1 MLDQFQAY
9 INRYNLIAEGEKIIL
24 ALSGGI
30 DSMVLAD
37 LLLKTKVEFVAA
49 HCNFHL
55 RGDES
60 NGDDWFVRKFAEKR
74 GIQCFVKHFETE
86 KYAANHGIS
95 IEMAARDLR
104 YAWFEQFRQQLG
116 YDKIAVAHHADDQAE
131 TFFINLLRGAGLN
144 GLKGMKPQN
153 GVIIRPLLWAS
164 REQIRKYAVENHI
177 VWREDHTN
185 AESVYLRNKIR
196 NQLLPFFDELQP
208 KARQGLYKSLEHLSA
223 ENELYRALLK
233 EKLAQIVEQDG
244 DVQRFPYSAFLDCFV
259 PRNDAKRMQENKVPE
274 PVEGPA
280 YSFQLLFEWL
290 RQYGFNTDQCHFIY
304 DAIGTGIGNQYFSPT
319 HCVVIGRDDLQLSEI
334 KEKTDVEIQ
343 IQIGEEEILSPI
355 HLRFSKMEKTAD
367 FIINKSSDV
376 AQLDFDKLRFP
387 LTLRHWRHGDRFHP
401 LGMKGSKLLSD
412 FFVDQKF
419 TEAQKRNVFLLVSA
433 DGEILW
439 VVGHRVDDRFKITN
453 ATKSIL
459 LCSLTRKFFL

>member
-1 MLDQFQAY
+1 MIDQFQAY
-9 INRYNLIAEGEKIIL
+9 INRYNLLAKGDKVIL

-37 LLLKTKVEFVAA
+37 LLLNSKVEFVAA

-74 GIQCFVKHFETE
+74 GIQCYVKHFETE
-86 KYAANHGIS
+86 KYAAKYGIS
-95 IEMAARDLR
+95 IEMTARELR
-104 YAWFEQFRQQLG
+104 YSWFEQLRQESG

-144 GLKGMKPQN
+144 GLKGMKPKN

-185 AESVYLRNKIR
+185 VESVYLRNRIR
-196 NQLLPFFDELQP
+196 NQLLPVFDELQP
-208 KARQGLYKSLEHLSA
+208 EARQGLYKSLGHLSA

-244 DVQRFPYSAFLDCFV
+244 DVQRLPYSKIIKAEF
-259 PRNDAKRMQENKVPE
+259 PE
-274 PVEGPA
+274 PVEGPTC
-280 YSFQLLFEWL
+280 SFQLLFEWL
-290 RQYGFNTDQCHFIY
+290 RQYGFNTDQCHFIFE
-304 DAIGTGIGNQYFSPT
+304 AMEIGIGNKYFSPT
-319 HCVVIGRDDLQLSEI
+319 HQLVIGRNELQLNEI
-334 KEKTDVEIQ
+334 KSLEDEEIQ
-343 IQIGEEEILSPI
+343 IEAGQKGITSPI
-355 HLRFSKMEKTAD
+355 HLCFTQFDKTSD
-367 FIINKSSDV
+367 FVIDKSPEV
-376 AQLDFDKLRFP
+376 AQLDFDKLKFP

-419 TEAQKRNVFLLVSA
+419 SEYQKQNVWLLVSA
-433 DGEILW
+433 DDDILW
-439 VVGHRVDDRFKITN
+439 VVGYRIDDHFKIGN
-453 ATKSIL
+453 DTKTVFESRL
-459 LCSLTRKFFL
+459 SRP

>member
-1 MLDQFQAY
+1 MLEQFLAY
-9 INRYNLIAEGEKIIL
+9 INRYNLIAEGEKIVL

-37 LLLKTKVEFVAA
+37 LLLKAKVEFIAA

-55 RGDES
+55 RGEES

-86 KYAANHGIS
+86 KYAAKYGIS

-104 YAWFEQFRQQLG
+104 YAWFEQLRQQLG

-185 AESVYLRNKIR
+185 VESVYLRNRIR
-196 NQLLPFFDELQP
+196 NQLLPVFDELQP

-223 ENELYRALLK
+223 ENELYRTLLK
-233 EKLAQIVEQDG
+233 EKLAQIVKRDG
-244 DVQRFPYSAFLDCFV
+244 DVQRLPYSAIQLNNV
-259 PRNDAKRMQENKVPE
+259 
-274 PVEGPA
+274 GPSMLRLRSA
-280 YSFQLLFEWL
+280 TAGSGTSAFTFQLLFEWL
-290 RQYGFNTDQCHFIY
+290 RDYGFNTDQCHFVHE
-304 DAIGTGIGNQYFSPT
+304 AIGTGIGNQYCSST
-319 HCVVIGRDDLQLSEI
+319 HRLVIGRDDLQLSEI
-334 KEKTDVEIQ
+334 KEKTEEEIQ
-343 IQIGEEEILSPI
+343 IEIGQEEVISPI
-355 HLRFSKMEKTAD
+355 HLRFSQFERTAD
-367 FIINKSSDV
+367 FVIDKSSEV

-387 LTLRHWRHGDRFHP
+387 LSLCHWRHGDRFHP
-401 LGMKGSKLLSD
+401 LGLKGSKLLSD

-419 TEAQKRNVFLLVSA
+419 TEYQKQNVWLLVSA
-433 DGEILW
+433 DGDILW
-439 VVGHRVDDRFKITN
+439 VVGYRIDDRFKIVN
-453 ATKSIL
+453 DTKTVFECRLS
-459 LCSLTRKFFL
+459 CH

>member
-1 MLDQFQAY
+1 MIDQFQLY
-9 INRYNLIAEGEKIIL
+9 INRYNLIAEGDKLIL

-37 LLLKTKVEFVAA
+37 LLLNTKVEFVAA

-55 RGDES
+55 RGEESDGDER
-60 NGDDWFVRKFAEKR
+60 FVREFAEKR
-74 GIQCFVKHFETE
+74 GIQCFVKHFETQ
-86 KYAANHGIS
+86 KYAAKYGIS

-104 YAWFEQFRQQLG
+104 YAWFEQLRQQLG

-164 REQIRKYAVENHI
+164 REQIRKYAVENQI
-177 VWREDHTN
+177 LWREDHTN

-196 NQLLPFFDELQP
+196 NQLLPVFDELQP
-208 KARQGLYKSLEHLSA
+208 EARQGLYKSLEHLSA

-233 EKLAQIVEQDG
+233 EKLAQIVEQGG
-244 DVQRFPYSAFLDCFV
+244 DVQRLSFSKLVKA
-259 PRNDAKRMQENKVPE
+259 KVPE

-304 DAIGTGIGNQYFSPT
+304 DAIGTGVGNQYCSPT
-319 HCVVIGRDDLQLSEI
+319 HRVVIGRDELQLSEI
-334 KEKTDVEIQ
+334 KEKKDDEIQ
-343 IQIGEEEILSPI
+343 IGIGEEEILSPF
-355 HLRFSKMEKTAD
+355 HLCFSKLERTAE
-367 FIINKSSDV
+367 FIIDKSPEV
-376 AQLDFDKLRFP
+376 AQLDYDKLSFP
-387 LTLRHWRHGDRFHP
+387 LTLRHWCHGDRFHP

-419 TEAQKRNVFLLVSA
+419 TEYQKQNVWLLVSA
-433 DGEILW
+433 DGDILW
-439 VVGHRVDDRFKITN
+439 VVGYRMDDRFKIIN
-453 ATKSIL
+453 DTKTVFQCRWNRS
-459 LCSLTRKFFL
+459 

>member
-1 MLDQFQAY
+1 MLEQFQAY
-9 INRYNLIAEGEKIIL
+9 INRYNLIAVGDKVIL
-24 ALSGGI
+24 TLSGGI

-104 YAWFEQFRQQLG
+104 YAWFEQLRQQLG

-185 AESVYLRNKIR
+185 VESVYLRNRIR
-196 NQLLPFFDELQP
+196 NQLLPVFDELQP

-233 EKLAQIVEQDG
+233 EKLVQIVERDG
-244 DVQRFPYSAFLDCFV
+244 DVQRLPYSKLVKA
-259 PRNDAKRMQENKVPE
+259 KVPE
-274 PVEGPA
+274 PVEGPV

-290 RQYGFNTDQCHFIY
+290 RPYGFNTDQCHFIHE
-304 DAIGTGIGNQYFSPT
+304 AVGTGIGNQYCSPT
-319 HCVVIGRDDLQLSEI
+319 HCLVIGRDDLQLSEI
-334 KEKTDVEIQ
+334 KERTDDEILIQ
-343 IQIGEEEILSPI
+343 IREEEILSPV
-355 HLRFSKMEKTAD
+355 HLRFSRFEKNAD
-367 FIINKSSDV
+367 FIIDKSSEV
-376 AQLDFDKLRFP
+376 AQLDAEKIQFP
-387 LTLRHWRHGDRFHP
+387 LILRHWQHADRFHP

-419 TEAQKRNVFLLVSA
+419 TEYQKQNVWLLVSA

-439 VVGHRVDDRFKITN
+439 VVGYRIDDRFKIVN
-453 ATKSIL
+453 DTKTVFECRL
-459 LCSLTRKFFL
+459 GCH

>member
-1 MLDQFQAY
+1 MLDQFKAY
-9 INRYNLIAEGEKIIL
+9 INRYHLIAEGDKLIL

-37 LLLKTKVEFVAA
+37 LLPKAKVEFVAA

-55 RGDES
+55 RGEQSDGDEK
-60 NGDDWFVRKFAEKR
+60 FVREYAEKHD
-74 GIQCFVKHFETE
+74 IQCFVKHFDTE
-86 KYAANHGIS
+86 KHASENGIS

-104 YAWFEQFRQQLG
+104 YAWFEQLRQQLG
-116 YDKIAVAHHADDQAE
+116 YNKIAVAHHADDQAE

-223 ENELYRALLK
+223 ENELYRTLLN
-233 EKLAQIVEQDG
+233 EKLEQIVERDG
-244 DVQRFPYSAFLDCFV
+244 DVQRMPYSKLVKTA
-259 PRNDAKRMQENKVPE
+259 VPE
-274 PVEGPA
+274 PAVPEAPRRVEGPA

-334 KEKTDVEIQ
+334 KGKTDVEIQ

-387 LTLRHWRHGDRFHP
+387 LTLRHWRHGDRFCP

-419 TEAQKRNVFLLVSA
+419 TEYQKQNVWLLVSA
-433 DGEILW
+433 EGDILW
-439 VVGHRVDDRFKITN
+439 VVGYRIDEHFKIVN
-453 ATKSIL
+453 DTKTVFQCRWNRS
-459 LCSLTRKFFL
+459 

>member
-1 MLDQFQAY
+1 MLEQFKAY

-30 DSMVLAD
+30 DSMVLAG
-37 LLLKTKVEFVAA
+37 LLLKAKVEFVAA

-55 RGDES
+55 RGEESDGDEK
-60 NGDDWFVRKFAEKR
+60 FVCEFAEKN
-74 GIQCFVKHFETE
+74 GIHCFVKHFDTE
-86 KYAANHGIS
+86 KYAEENGIS

-104 YAWFEQFRQQLG
+104 YSWFEELRQQLN

-164 REQIRKYAVENHI
+164 REQIRKYAVENQI
-177 VWREDHTN
+177 LWREDHTN

-196 NQLLPFFDELQP
+196 NQLLPVFDELQSE
-208 KARQGLYKSLEHLSA
+208 ARQGLYKSLEHLYA

-244 DVQRFPYSAFLDCFV
+244 VVQRLPYSKLV
-259 PRNDAKRMQENKVPE
+259 KTEVPE
-274 PVEGPA
+274 PVEGPTF
-280 YSFQLLFEWL
+280 SFQLLFEWL
-290 RQYGFNTDQCHFIY
+290 RQFGFNTDQCRFIY
-304 DAIGTGIGNQYFSPT
+304 DAIGKGVGNQYFSAT
-319 HCVVIGRDDLQLSEI
+319 HCAVIGRDGLQLSDI
-334 KEKTDVEIQ
+334 KAKTDDEIQ
-343 IQIGEEEILSPI
+343 IEIGEEVIFSPV
-355 HLRFSKMEKTAD
+355 HLCFSKLEKTSD
-367 FIINKSSDV
+367 FVIDKSPEI
-376 AQLDFDKLRFP
+376 AQLDFDTLKFP

-419 TEAQKRNVFLLVSA
+419 TEYQKQNVWLLVSA
-433 DGEILW
+433 DNAILW
-439 VVGHRVDDRFKITN
+439 VVGHRIDERFKVMD
-453 ATKSIL
+453 S
-459 LCSLTRKFFL
+459 TRMLFCANKLK

>member
-9 INRYNLIAEGEKIIL
+9 INRYNLIAEGDKVIL
-24 ALSGGI
+24 AISGGI

-37 LLLKTKVEFVAA
+37 LLLKAKVEFVAA

-55 RGDES
+55 RGEESDGDEK
-60 NGDDWFVRKFAEKR
+60 FVREFAEKN
-74 GIQCFVKHFETE
+74 GIQCFVKHFDTE
-86 KYAANHGIS
+86 QYATEQGVS

-104 YAWFEQFRQQLG
+104 YAWFEQLRQQLG

-164 REQIRKYAVENHI
+164 REQIRKYAVENQI
-177 VWREDHTN
+177 LWREDHTN
-185 AESVYLRNKIR
+185 AEFVYLRNKIR
-196 NQLLPFFDELQP
+196 NQLLPTFDELHP
-208 KARQGLYKSLEHLSA
+208 EARQGLYKSLEHLSA

-233 EKLAQIVEQDG
+233 EKLAQIVEQGG
-244 DVQRFPYSAFLDCFV
+244 DVQRLPFSKLVKA
-259 PRNDAKRMQENKVPE
+259 KVPE
-274 PVEGPA
+274 PAIPEATRRVEGPV

-304 DAIGTGIGNQYFSPT
+304 DAIGTGIGNQYCSAT
-319 HCVVIGRDDLQLSEI
+319 HRLVIGRDELQLSEL
-334 KEKTDVEIQ
+334 KEEKDEEIQ
-343 IQIGEEEILSPI
+343 IGIGEETINSPI
-355 HLRFSKMEKTAD
+355 HLCFSKLERTTD
-367 FIINKSSDV
+367 FIIDKSPEV
-376 AQLDFDKLRFP
+376 AQLDFNKLSFP

-419 TEAQKRNVFLLVSA
+419 TEYQKQNVWLLVSA
-433 DGEILW
+433 DGDILW
-439 VVGHRVDDRFKITN
+439 VVGYRMDDRFKIVN
-453 ATKSIL
+453 DTKTVFE
-459 LCSLTRKFFL
+459 CRWNRP

>member
-1 MLDQFQAY
+1 MLQKFESY
-9 INRYNLIAEGEKIIL
+9 INRCNLLAEGERLIL

-37 LLLKTKVEFVAA
+37 LLLKSKVEFVAA

-55 RGDES
+55 RGNES
-60 NGDDWFVRKFAEKR
+60 DGDDWFVRKFAEKR

-86 KYAANHGIS
+86 KYAAKYGIS

-104 YAWFEQFRQQLG
+104 YAWFEQLRQELG

-185 AESVYLRNKIR
+185 VESVYLRNRIR
-196 NQLLPFFDELQP
+196 NQLLPVFDELQP

-233 EKLAQIVEQDG
+233 EKLAQIVDRDG
-244 DVQRFPYSAFLDCFV
+244 EIQRLPYSKIIKA
-259 PRNDAKRMQENKVPE
+259 EVPE
-274 PVEGPA
+274 PVEGPT

-304 DAIGTGIGNQYFSPT
+304 DAIGSGVGNQYCSST
-319 HCVVIGRDDLQLSEI
+319 HRLVIGRDDLQLYEI
-334 KEKTDVEIQ
+334 KEKTDDEIL
-343 IQIGEEEILSPI
+343 IQIGEDEILSPI
-355 HLRFSKMEKTAD
+355 HLCFSKLKKTAD
-367 FIINKSSDV
+367 FVIDKSPEV
-376 AQLDFDKLRFP
+376 AQLDFDKLKFP
-387 LTLRHWRHGDRFHP
+387 LTLRRWQHGDRFHP
-401 LGMKGSKLLSD
+401 LGMRGSKLLSD

-419 TEAQKRNVFLLVSA
+419 TEYQKQNVWLLVSA
-433 DGEILW
+433 DGDILW
-439 VVGHRVDDRFKITN
+439 VVGYRIDDRFKIANDTQ
-453 ATKSIL
+453 TVFECR
-459 LCSLTRKFFL
+459 LCRL

>member
-1 MLDQFQAY
+1 MLEEFQAY
-9 INRYNLIAEGEKIIL
+9 INRYHLIAEGEKVIL

-55 RGDES
+55 RGEESDGDEK
-60 NGDDWFVRKFAEKR
+60 FVRDYAER
-74 GIQCFVKHFETE
+74 NGIQCFVKHFETE
-86 KYAANHGIS
+86 KYAAEQGVS

-104 YAWFEQFRQQLG
+104 YAWFEELRQQLG

-164 REQIRKYAVENHI
+164 REQIRQYAVENHI

-185 AESVYLRNKIR
+185 VESVYLRNRIR
-196 NQLLPFFDELQP
+196 NQLLPVFDELQP

-223 ENELYRALLK
+223 ENELYRTLLK
-233 EKLAQIVEQDG
+233 EKLAQIVEREG
-244 DVQRFPYSAFLDCFV
+244 DVQRLPYSKLVKTEAPELAAPEA
-259 PRNDAKRMQENKVPE
+259 PRR
-274 PVEGPA
+274 VEGPV

-290 RQYGFNTDQCHFIY
+290 RQYGFNPDQCHFIY
-304 DAIGTGIGNQYFSPT
+304 DALGTGIGNQYCSPT
-319 HCVVIGRDDLQLSEI
+319 HGLVIGRDELQLSEI
-334 KEKTDVEIQ
+334 KEKKDDEIQ
-343 IQIGEEEILSPI
+343 IEVGEQEILSPI
-355 HLRFSKMEKTAD
+355 HLCFSKLEKTSD
-367 FIINKSSDV
+367 FVVDKSPEV
-376 AQLDFDKLRFP
+376 AQLDFDTLKFP
-387 LTLRHWRHGDRFHP
+387 MTLRHWRHGDRFHP

-419 TEAQKRNVFLLVSA
+419 TEYQKQNVWLLVSA
-433 DGEILW
+433 DNAIVW
-439 VVGHRVDDRFKITN
+439 VVGHRIDERFKVMD
-453 ATKSIL
+453 S
-459 LCSLTRKFFL
+459 TRMIFCVNKLK

>member
-1 MLDQFQAY
+1 MLEQFHAY
-9 INRYNLIAEGEKIIL
+9 INRYNLIAEGDKLIL

-37 LLLKTKVEFVAA
+37 LLLKAKVEFVAA

-55 RGDES
+55 RGYES
-60 NGDDWFVRKFAEKR
+60 DGDDWFVRKFAENR

-86 KYAANHGIS
+86 KYAAKYGIS

-104 YAWFEQFRQQLG
+104 YAWFEQLRQQLG

-153 GVIIRPLLWAS
+153 GVVIRPLLWAS
-164 REQIRKYAVENHI
+164 REQIRQYAVENHI

-185 AESVYLRNKIR
+185 VESVYLRNRIR
-196 NQLLPFFDELQP
+196 NQLLPVFDELQS

-223 ENELYRALLK
+223 ENELYRELLK
-233 EKLAQIVEQDG
+233 EKLAQIVERDG
-244 DVQRFPYSAFLDCFV
+244 ETQRLPYSAISSGAV
-259 PRNDAKRMQENKVPE
+259 
-274 PVEGPA
+274 GPSTGSGTSV

-304 DAIGTGIGNQYFSPT
+304 EAIGTGIGNQYCSNT
-319 HCVVIGRDDLQLSEI
+319 HRLVIGRNDLQLSEI
-334 KEKTDVEIQ
+334 KEKTDDEIQ
-343 IQIGEEEILSPI
+343 IQVGNEEILSPI
-355 HLRFSKMEKTAD
+355 HLRFSQFERTAD
-367 FIINKSSDV
+367 FVIDKSPQV
-376 AQLDFDKLRFP
+376 AQFDADKIQLP
-387 LTLRHWRHGDRFHP
+387 MTLRHWRHGDRFHP

-419 TEAQKRNVFLLVSA
+419 TEWQKRNAWLLVSA
-433 DGEILW
+433 NDDLLW
-439 VVGHRVDDRFKITN
+439 VVGHRIDDRYKVT
-453 ATKSIL
+453 AETKFVF
-459 LCSLTRKFFL
+459 CCEMK

>member
-1 MLDQFQAY
+1 MLEQFQAY
-9 INRYNLIAEGEKIIL
+9 INRYNLIAEGDKVIL

-55 RGDES
+55 RGEESDGDEK
-60 NGDDWFVRKFAEKR
+60 FVRDYAER
-74 GIQCFVKHFETE
+74 NDIRCFVKHFDTE
-86 KYAANHGIS
+86 QYAAEQGIS

-104 YAWFEQFRQQLG
+104 YAWFEQLRQQLG

-153 GVIIRPLLWAS
+153 GVVIRPLLWAS
-164 REQIRKYAVENHI
+164 REQIRKYAVENQI
-177 VWREDHTN
+177 LWREDHTN

-196 NQLLPFFDELQP
+196 NQLLPTFDELQP
-208 KARQGLYKSLEHLSA
+208 EARQGLYKSLEHLSA

-233 EKLAQIVEQDG
+233 EKLAQIVELDG
-244 DVQRFPYSAFLDCFV
+244 DVQRLPFSKLVKA
-259 PRNDAKRMQENKVPE
+259 KVPE
-274 PVEGPA
+274 PVEGPT

-304 DAIGTGIGNQYFSPT
+304 DAIGTGIGNQYCSPT
-319 HCVVIGRDDLQLSEI
+319 HCVVIARNDLQLSEI
-334 KEKTDVEIQ
+334 KEEKDEEIQ
-343 IQIGEEEILSPI
+343 IGIGEETINSPI
-355 HLRFSKMEKTAD
+355 HLCFSKLERTAE
-367 FIINKSSDV
+367 FIIDKSPEV
-376 AQLDFDKLRFP
+376 AQLDYNKLSFP
-387 LTLRHWRHGDRFHP
+387 LTLRHWHHGDRFHP

-419 TEAQKRNVFLLVSA
+419 TEYQKQNVWLLVSA
-433 DGEILW
+433 EGDILW
-439 VVGHRVDDRFKITN
+439 VVGYRMDDRFKIAN
-453 ATKSIL
+453 DTKTVFECRWNRS
-459 LCSLTRKFFL
+459 

>member
-1 MLDQFQAY
+1 MTMLEQFQAY

-55 RGDES
+55 RGNES
-60 NGDDWFVRKFAEKR
+60 DGDDWFVRKFAEKR

-86 KYAANHGIS
+86 KYAAKYGIS

-104 YAWFEQFRQQLG
+104 YAWFEQLRQQLG

-153 GVIIRPLLWAS
+153 GVVIRPLLWAS

-185 AESVYLRNKIR
+185 VESVYLRNRIR
-196 NQLLPFFDELQP
+196 NQLLPVFDELQP

-223 ENELYRALLK
+223 ENELYRTLLK
-233 EKLAQIVEQDG
+233 EKLAQIVERDG
-244 DVQRFPYSAFLDCFV
+244 DVQRLPYSKIIKA
-259 PRNDAKRMQENKVPE
+259 KVPE
-274 PVEGPA
+274 PVEGPTS
-280 YSFQLLFEWL
+280 SFQLLFEWL
-290 RQYGFNTDQCHFIY
+290 RQFGFNTDQCHFIY
-304 DAIGTGIGNQYFSPT
+304 EAIGTGIGNQYFSPT
-319 HCVVIGRDDLQLSEI
+319 HCVVIGRDELQLSEI
-334 KEKTDVEIQ
+334 KEKTDDEIQ
-343 IQIGEEEILSPI
+343 IEIGEKETFSPV
-355 HLRFSKMEKTAD
+355 HLQFSKLERTAE
-367 FIINKSSDV
+367 FIIDKSSDV
-376 AQLDFDKLRFP
+376 VQLDFDKLRFP
-387 LTLRHWRHGDRFHP
+387 LTLRHWRHGDRFCP

-419 TEAQKRNVFLLVSA
+419 TEYQKQNVWLLVSA
-433 DGEILW
+433 DGVILW
-439 VVGHRVDDRFKITN
+439 VVGYRMDDRFKIVN
-453 ATKSIL
+453 NTKTVFECRL
-459 LCSLTRKFFL
+459 GCH

>member
-1 MLDQFQAY
+1 MLEQFQAY
-9 INRYNLIAEGEKIIL
+9 INRYNLIAEGDKVIL

-37 LLLKTKVEFVAA
+37 LLLKAKVEFVAA

-55 RGDES
+55 RGNES
-60 NGDDWFVRKFAEKR
+60 DGDDWFVRKFAENR

-86 KYAANHGIS
+86 KYAVKYGIS

-104 YAWFEQFRQQLG
+104 YAWFEQLRQQLG

-153 GVIIRPLLWAS
+153 GVVIRPLLWAS
-164 REQIRKYAVENHI
+164 REQIRQYAVENHI

-185 AESVYLRNKIR
+185 VESVYLRNRIR
-196 NQLLPFFDELQP
+196 NQLLPVFDELQP

-233 EKLAQIVEQDG
+233 EKLAQIVEREG
-244 DVQRFPYSAFLDCFV
+244 EIQRLPYSKIIKA
-259 PRNDAKRMQENKVPE
+259 EVPE
-274 PVEGPA
+274 PVEGPTS
-280 YSFQLLFEWL
+280 SFQLLFEWL

-304 DAIGTGIGNQYFSPT
+304 DAIGTGIGNQYCSPT
-319 HCVVIGRDDLQLSEI
+319 HCVVIGRDNLQLSEI
-334 KEKTDVEIQ
+334 KEKTDDEIQ

-355 HLRFSKMEKTAD
+355 HLRFSKLEKTAD

-376 AQLDFDKLRFP
+376 AQLDSDKLRFP
-387 LTLRHWRHGDRFHP
+387 LALRHWRHGDRFCP

-419 TEAQKRNVFLLVSA
+419 TEYQKQNVWLLVSA
-433 DGEILW
+433 DGDILW
-439 VVGHRVDDRFKITN
+439 VVGYRIDDRFKIVDD
-453 ATKSIL
+453 TKAVL
-459 LCSLTRKFFL
+459 ECRLFRL